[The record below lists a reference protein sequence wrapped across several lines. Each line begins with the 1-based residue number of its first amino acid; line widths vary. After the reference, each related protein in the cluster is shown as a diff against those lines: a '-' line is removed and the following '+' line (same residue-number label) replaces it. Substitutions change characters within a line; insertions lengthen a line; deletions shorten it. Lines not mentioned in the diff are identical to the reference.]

1 MHLAIDGYGGDAKK
15 LQDPG
20 LLRRFLDEFPSTLGM
35 TKICEPKIIE
45 YDAPK
50 VEDSGVTGF
59 VIIAESHISVHTFPH
74 RQLVNIDIFS
84 CKSFDAQQALE
95 AVKRLFGLQ
104 EVETWILERGLEHS
118 ERRQAAKRWIRE
130 GARSTGGA

>member
-1 MHLAIDGYGGDAKK
+1 MHLVIDGYGGDAKK
-15 LQDPG
+15 LQDPEY
-20 LLRRFLDEFPSTLGM
+20 LRRFLDEFPMTLGM
-35 TKICEPKIIE
+35 TKISQPLIIN

-50 VEDSGVTGF
+50 FEDSGVTGF

-74 RQLVNIDIFS
+74 RDLVNIDIFS
-84 CKSFDAQQALE
+84 CKSFDAQQARE

-118 ERRQAAKRWIRE
+118 ERRQAAKRWVRE
-130 GARSTGGA
+130 GVQSTSGS